1 MAIRRYSQHF
11 LIGFWGVKGILDHDG
26 RHQVKQDDTG
36 NAHEQQEDDG
46 CFRRGIDDRPA
57 A

>member
-36 NAHEQQEDDG
+36 NAHEQEDDG
-46 CFRRGIDDRPA
+46 CFRHGIDDRPA